1 MVGKQDPLYDDTLRL
16 MERMV
21 SSGVDAEML
30 LYRDFSH
37 AFLSLDGVI
46 PACIEAIE
54 DSVNKIREMIKKSSW
69 WSIIFNFEIKC
80 HQNHKIEI
88 NHSERKEIFYSSD
101 FLFVV

>member
-1 MVGKQDPLYDDTLRL
+1 MESFKERDKRFPKRWPKTVLMVGKQDPLYDDTLRL

-54 DSVNKIREMIKKSSW
+54 DSVNKIREMIKKSS
-69 WSIIFNFEIKC
+69 
-80 HQNHKIEI
+80 
-88 NHSERKEIFYSSD
+88 
-101 FLFVV
+101 